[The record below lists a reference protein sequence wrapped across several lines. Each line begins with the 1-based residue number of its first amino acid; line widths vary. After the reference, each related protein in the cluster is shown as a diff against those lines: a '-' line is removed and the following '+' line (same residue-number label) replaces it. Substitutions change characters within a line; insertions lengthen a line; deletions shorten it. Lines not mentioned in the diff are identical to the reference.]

1 VSELESVVELVD
13 NLPEQNVTTYVLNA
27 LDFVVPGEWENVTG
41 FANTVQAVTG
51 TVDPTSI
58 ERIGKQV
65 QELYADPSA
74 GYQKAVRVYQ
84 VVDNADR
91 ALAAAALASKV
102 GQKVSFLSF
111 LEKLTPKADTTQS
124 IDLAVK
130 LVAEIVAFTLINGLP
145 RDSIR
150 DFVSKLAQY
159 SGASKMRM
167 AALVCLDGLVP
178 LGPDFVQHGLKIL
191 SGAST
196 SDLQKSAVFQ
206 RIQGLIPGES
216 PEKQLR
222 FIQNGFDSAQGWMNQ
237 LVTDRGL
244 TPSKVLA
251 SVKRFVDISDEALD
265 YVGAFFDATTNY
277 YEHTGIQSVT
287 RHLIEQTAG

>member
-1 VSELESVVELVD
+1 VSEPKSVVELVE
-13 NLPEQNVTTYVLNA
+13 NLPEQNVTTYVLDA

-41 FANTVQAVTG
+41 FANTVQAATG
-51 TVDPTSI
+51 TVDPASV
-58 ERIGKQV
+58 ERIGKRV

-84 VVDNADR
+84 VVDNADK

-102 GQKVSFLSF
+102 GQKVGFLSF

-130 LVAEIVAFTLINGLP
+130 LVSEIVAFTLINGLP

-178 LGPDFVQHGLKIL
+178 LGPDFVQYGLKIM
-191 SGAST
+191 SGASP
-196 SDLQKSAVFQ
+196 SDLEKSAVFQ

-216 PEKQLR
+216 PQKQLR

-251 SVKRFVDISDEALD
+251 SVKRFVDISDETLD

-287 RHLIEQTAG
+287 RHLIEQAAG

>member
-1 VSELESVVELVD
+1 MSEPESVVELVE
-13 NLPEQNVTTYVLNA
+13 NLPEQNITTYVLNA

-41 FANTVQAVTG
+41 FANTVQATTG
-51 TVDPTSI
+51 TMDPTSI
-58 ERIGKQV
+58 QRIGKRV

-84 VVDNADR
+84 VVDTADK

-102 GQKVSFLSF
+102 GQKVGFLSF

-130 LVAEIVAFTLINGLP
+130 LGAEIVAFTLINGLP

-178 LGPDFVQHGLKIL
+178 LGPDFLQQGIKIL

-196 SDLQKSAVFQ
+196 SDLQRSAVFQ

-216 PEKQLR
+216 PQNQLR
-222 FIQNGFDSAQGWMNQ
+222 FIQSGFDSAQGWMSQ

-251 SVKRFVDISDEALD
+251 SVKRFIDVSDETLD

-277 YEHTGIQSVT
+277 YEHTGIQSVA
-287 RHLIEQTAG
+287 RHLIEQAAG